1 MNKLSLVVLIAVSTL
16 FYAQLT
22 WTDSMRPEVCNY
34 KGQVKNGMKHG
45 YGKCTF
51 YDGSYYEGSWK
62 NDKRNGEGQ
71 MYDTRA
77 GTTIIANFKN
87 DYVDGNCRFIYANG
101 DRFVGT
107 CKKNKRY
114 TGKYFSRSNGI
125 SYFSKGVLIKR

>member
-1 MNKLSLVVLIAVSTL
+1 IIMNKLSLVVLIAVSTL

-71 MYDTRA
+71 MYDT
-77 GTTIIANFKN
+77 
-87 DYVDGNCRFIYANG
+87 
-101 DRFVGT
+101 
-107 CKKNKRY
+107 
-114 TGKYFSRSNGI
+114 
-125 SYFSKGVLIKR
+125 